1 MRKLPIT
8 LLLSLTTL
16 PSFSQDNYRAL
27 AWSQQTAYFANL
39 MFKAHEQYSKRQGEF
54 NEALASEAKMKEYCR
69 NARNKYR
76 KILGEMPEP
85 CPLDAKITGRVQ
97 QKGFSVEKILYKST
111 KGRYVTAN
119 LYLPDGKGKHPAV
132 VMMCGHG
139 LSGKA
144 PGDVEPL
151 LARNGIAVMVV
162 DPIGQG
168 ERWQLMD
175 SHGNYATRGV
185 TTEHTLL
192 NAGCVVVGT
201 SLAALHVW
209 DNSVAVSYLLT
220 RNDIDGDNIGAC
232 GSSGGGTETAYLIGF
247 DDRIKAATI
256 CSYFSSRERTLE
268 LLGPS
273 DGCQHVPGEG
283 VEGLELEDFALMI
296 APRPVLLMTG
306 KYDFVDYWGAV
317 NGYHNLQKAYSV
329 LGAPTAVNQIVV
341 ETGHGMGKEKRDKM
355 TRFFKHWL
363 CHEDSTDII
372 DDESKTFGEE
382 ESFCTPK
389 HQVNLSYQDAVS
401 IPQSNLSL
409 SERYKGQRDGFV
421 KLGYDEQKDI
431 VMNTLGLTAT
441 TGSPKMNLTKKTLQR
456 DYTEYRYEII
466 KNGQM
471 PIPVVVLYPDVA
483 NQTGKI
489 RIVLDDMGKSHF
501 LSNYENYHSYITEGT
516 IVIAADLCGCGETE
530 DIAYFTDPKYWNQ
543 EYRTAMTSLH
553 IGKPLMGQR
562 VEQIL
567 TLVNALAS
575 DSLYSNRDIN
585 VSAYGLYGPAVVHA
599 SFLSN
604 AIKDAEIQRSIKSF
618 NEFNQNPLQRDMF
631 SNVLVGVLR
640 HYDLPD
646 LVKSAKAKIHYRD

>member
-1 MRKLPIT
+1 MPV
-8 LLLSLTTL
+8 
-16 PSFSQDNYRAL
+16 FSQDNYKAL
-27 AWSQQTAYFANL
+27 GWSQSSAYFSNL
-39 MFKAHEQYSKRQGEF
+39 MFKVHEQYSERQDEF
-54 NEALASEAKMKEYCR
+54 NKALASGSTMKKYCES
-69 NARNKYR
+69 ARDRYL
-76 KILGEMPEP
+76 KILGQMPAP
-85 CPLDAKITGRVQ
+85 CPFDAKVTGKIQ
-97 QKGFSVEKILYKST
+97 QDGFSVEKIVFKST
-111 KGRYVTAN
+111 EGRYVTAN
-119 LYLPDGKGKHPAV
+119 LYLPEGKGKHPAV

-201 SLAALHVW
+201 SLAALQVW
-209 DNSVAVSYLLT
+209 DNHVAVSYLLT

-247 DDRIKAATI
+247 DKRIKAATI
-256 CSYFSSRERTLE
+256 CSYFSSRERTLD

-283 VEGLELEDFALMI
+283 AERLELEDFVLMM

-317 NGYHNLQKAYSV
+317 NGFHNLQKAYKV
-329 LGAPTAVNQIVV
+329 LGCPTAVDQIVV
-341 ETGHGMGKEKRDKM
+341 ETGHGMGKEKRNKM

-363 CHEDSTDII
+363 CHEDSTNIV
-372 DDESKTFGEE
+372 DDESNSFGEA

-389 HQVNLSYQDAVS
+389 HQVNLSYKDAIS

-409 SERYKGQRDGFV
+409 SEQYKEKRDAF
-421 KLGYDEQKDI
+421 LNMSNDEQKKT
-431 VMNTLGLTAT
+431 VMDMLGLTAT
-441 TGSPKMNLTKKTLQR
+441 KTGGFKMNLTRKTLQR
-456 DYTEYRYEII
+456 DYTEYRYEIT

-483 NQTGKI
+483 KQTGKI
-489 RIVLDDMGKSHF
+489 RIMLDDRGKSHF
-501 LSNYENYHSYITEGT
+501 LSDFENYHQYITEGT
-516 IVIAADLCGCGETE
+516 IIVAADLCGRGETE
-530 DIAYFTDPKYWNQ
+530 DIAYFTDSKYWNQ

-553 IGKPLMGQR
+553 AGKPLMGQR
-562 VEQIL
+562 VEQLL
-567 TLVNALAS
+567 TLVDALRL
-575 DSLYSNRDIN
+575 DSLYQGRDIN
-585 VSAYGLYGPAVVHA
+585 VSAYGLYGPTAIHA

-604 AIKDAEIQRSIKSF
+604 VIKDVEIQRSIKSF

-646 LVKSAKAKIHYRD
+646 LVKAAKANIHYRD